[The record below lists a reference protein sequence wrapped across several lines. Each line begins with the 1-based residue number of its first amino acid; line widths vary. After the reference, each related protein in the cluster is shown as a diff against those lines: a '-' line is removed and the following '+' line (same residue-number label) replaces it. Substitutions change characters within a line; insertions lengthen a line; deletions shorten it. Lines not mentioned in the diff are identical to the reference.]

1 MLRVRIDLHADG
13 LPCAGSTLPG
23 GYCRMNL
30 SAPQESATRERG
42 NLVEVLLPPL
52 GLILGGVLGEFSF
65 IIMVYWCQVENDT
78 VMQLLS
84 SKSPKLRYHL
94 EENFE
99 PLSRLWSLLLG
110 LWQFFAKIFFI
121 QIGYCKL
128 KCFDFMVLNHEVPYW
143 IFYKGSKSMVWSNL
157 FNVYYWSKTELF
169 NFVPISKQGNEI
181 ILTLIKTPLIVY

>member
-1 MLRVRIDLHADG
+1 MSRVRIDLHADG

-65 IIMVYWCQVENDT
+65 IIMVYWCQVENDA

-84 SKSPKLRYHL
+84 SKSPKL
-94 EENFE
+94 
-99 PLSRLWSLLLG
+99 WSFRRELRTA
-110 LWQFFAKIFFI
+110 FSVVIFAAGIVTIFCKNLFI
-121 QIGYCKL
+121 QIGYCRL
-128 KCFDFMVLNHEVPYW
+128 KCFDFTVLNHEVP
-143 IFYKGSKSMVWSNL
+143 VL
-157 FNVYYWSKTELF
+157 
-169 NFVPISKQGNEI
+169 NFLQRF
-181 ILTLIKTPLIVY
+181 

>member
-1 MLRVRIDLHADG
+1 MSRVRIDLHADG
-13 LPCAGSTLPG
+13 LPCAGSALPG
-23 GYCRMNL
+23 GCCRMNL
-30 SAPQESATRERG
+30 SVPQESATRERG

-84 SKSPKLRYHL
+84 SKSPKLWYHL

-110 LWQFFAKIFFI
+110 LWQFFAIYI

-128 KCFDFMVLNHEVPYW
+128 KCFDFTVLNHEVP
-143 IFYKGSKSMVWSNL
+143 VL
-157 FNVYYWSKTELF
+157 
-169 NFVPISKQGNEI
+169 NFLQRF
-181 ILTLIKTPLIVY
+181 